1 MRNEIAF
8 FHPLK
13 QTPIQVIQ
21 LKIIKIILFLV
32 FCNLERYIVTMIKD
46 FRDNWLQKFFVED
59 IQVRKIPADIRSRL
73 FRKLQL
79 LDDATHDAD
88 LRSPPSNHYK
98 KLSG

>member
-1 MRNEIAF
+1 
-8 FHPLK
+8 
-13 QTPIQVIQ
+13 
-21 LKIIKIILFLV
+21 
-32 FCNLERYIVTMIKD
+32 MIKD

-88 LRSPPSNHYK
+88 LRSPPSNHFK
-98 KLSG
+98 KLSGKLKDKCSIRVNDQWRLIFVWDDDHEEASDIYLDKHLYK